1 MRMNSKK
8 GVSPLIATVLIIAL
22 TVALTV
28 FLMNW
33 AFGFFKERTDE
44 TSRST
49 TEQLRCTQVD
59 LNVECGCQAGPTG
72 SCSFTFSND
81 NPLTLPEGYKY
92 RLIGLDGKS
101 VSGEAADTSGEILP
115 FKSDSRT
122 ITKPLESKQ
131 PYDLEVV
138 VPSFLDERPDPAVT
152 FYCGGSAKARVE
164 CKVTSEAPATT
175 TTTTS

>member
-44 TSRST
+44 TSRTT

-59 LNVECGCQAGPTG
+59 LNLDCGCQAGSTG
-72 SCSFTFSND
+72 DCSFTFSND
-81 NPLTLPEGYKY
+81 NPLILSAGYNY

-101 VSGEAADTSGEILP
+101 VSDKVDGPIEAFA
-115 FKSDSRT
+115 SDSQDN
-122 ITKPLESKQ
+122 IAKPTGSKQ

-138 VPSFLDERPDPAVT
+138 VPSFLDERPDPDVT

-164 CKVTSEAPATT
+164 CRVTS
-175 TTTTS
+175 

>member
-44 TSRST
+44 TSRTT

-59 LNVECGCQAGPTG
+59 LNLDCGCPAGLTG
-72 SCSFTFSND
+72 DCSFTFSND
-81 NPLTLPEGYKY
+81 NPLTLSGGYRY

-101 VSGEAADTSGEILP
+101 TPGSVTTSVDAFASES
-115 FKSDSRT
+115 KVV
-122 ITKPLESKQ
+122 TKPTGSKQ

-138 VPSFLDERPDPAVT
+138 VPSFLDERPDPDVT

-164 CKVTSEAPATT
+164 CRVTS
-175 TTTTS
+175 